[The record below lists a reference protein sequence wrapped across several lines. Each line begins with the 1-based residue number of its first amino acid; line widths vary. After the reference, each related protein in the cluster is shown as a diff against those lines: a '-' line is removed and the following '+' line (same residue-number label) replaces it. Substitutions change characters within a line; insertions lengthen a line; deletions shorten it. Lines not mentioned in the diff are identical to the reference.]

1 MALQRIG
8 ILLDTL
14 DMLGVQLSLEKSHA
28 IIKIGGTNC
37 RDIQRKY
44 VMTDS
49 NGPYIMIP
57 RANGD
62 SRLPIKTQA
71 KYLGIMVG
79 YNLFERCTVR
89 ARLKAA
95 RHTFARLRRWI
106 CAKQIP
112 KKTRLQL
119 WHSCVFT
126 TLVYGL
132 FSTGFTQTDLL
143 QLQQCI
149 FLMYRQLIG
158 DHSFATHHTHAEIL
172 HIHHLEHP
180 LHLLLHAGQQLRDRL
195 SHRLNHL
202 DHDDIVW
209 TIDWTHLVPLLQMV
223 QSTWHEQ
230 LQALLTIPGDEALLK
245 PYRCQFCEFACN
257 SLANLRRHMTNAHG
271 HTQLRTHFTTVASHA
286 VGGLPQCSHCLE
298 AFTSWRNFQF
308 HLERNCCQAVDTT
321 RHFAPTLQSRMATD
335 KEYPKLTPAT
345 LTLLMTKPYGPT
357 ALTCVQERN
366 WGAPQ
371 QMSAAMADWTHH
383 CVLCGVFCNRPQD
396 LNLHMRTQHP
406 TLLPHVMSKASQLGR
421 AQASNS
427 PCRFC
432 NKTFRR
438 VHQCP
443 VMVQAA
449 LLLVNTDSTG
459 QSYQCPGGSVLRC
472 DVCAE
477 QFQEIQQLHSHLH
490 QQHRLEPLDWDP
502 LRDMLAGSEPV
513 CSHCLAIFAEKSAL
527 RQHITLGQCQSFN
540 PARQC

>member
-1 MALQRIG
+1 MDLRQTNPKENQTTALAFLCIYDTGVRPLFYRVHPDWLAPAATMHFLDVQTADRRPFMCNTSYPCWNTSHSPFRTSTALAPSCRTAASRQIKPPTQPFG
-8 ILLDTL
+8 PWRHCMDHRLDTSCATIADGTKHMAWTTSGPVDHPRRRGAPQTIPL
-14 DMLGVQLSLEKSHA
+14 SVLWICVQLTCQPEK
-28 IIKIGGTNC
+28 
-37 RDIQRKY
+37 
-44 VMTDS
+44 
-49 NGPYIMIP
+49 
-57 RANGD
+57 
-62 SRLPIKTQA
+62 
-71 KYLGIMVG
+71 
-79 YNLFERCTVR
+79 
-89 ARLKAA
+89 
-95 RHTFARLRRWI
+95 
-106 CAKQIP
+106 
-112 KKTRLQL
+112 
-119 WHSCVFT
+119 
-126 TLVYGL
+126 
-132 FSTGFTQTDLL
+132 
-143 QLQQCI
+143 
-149 FLMYRQLIG
+149 
-158 DHSFATHHTHAEIL
+158 
-172 HIHHLEHP
+172 
-180 LHLLLHAGQQLRDRL
+180 
-195 SHRLNHL
+195 
-202 DHDDIVW
+202 
-209 TIDWTHLVPLLQMV
+209 
-223 QSTWHEQ
+223 
-230 LQALLTIPGDEALLK
+230 
-245 PYRCQFCEFACN
+245 
-257 SLANLRRHMTNAHG
+257 AHG

-321 RHFAPTLQSRMATD
+321 RHFALTLQSRMATD

-472 DVCAE
+472 DVCAK

-540 PARQC
+540 PARQCWMAGAPPLWGYCPTSTGTTEAFELDIALPILPDILSENGRSLLTPSNSP